1 MGGQGLFT
9 WMIMEQAGR
18 KRLAIINGKNE
29 IKYTKIIFMY
39 CLNSIETVV
48 VDSAKDSLFKS
59 ISVGNLFKNFR
70 TSVDF
75 FFLFKISVMYDLL
88 RRFKSPPFKKILT
101 RLASHK
107 SFLICK
113 NDFI

>member
-1 MGGQGLFT
+1 MGGQGLFS
-9 WMIMEQAGR
+9 WMVMEQAGR

-70 TSVDF
+70 TSFDF
-75 FFLFKISVMYDLL
+75 FSLQNY
-88 RRFKSPPFKKILT
+88 R
-101 RLASHK
+101 
-107 SFLICK
+107 CE
-113 NDFI
+113 